1 VRIMRN
7 TSGVVLPRL
16 MASVIGSLLVATI
29 GIQSSFAYIPPASFL
44 IKNLAAKRKG
54 LKSLKITSTVVGFDN
69 GKPTAMHF
77 KAVTIYEAANRS
89 WRSSAYDDSGAE
101 LFSIQKRDGAIP
113 LSEFVLFVS
122 SPTEL
127 SEALSKAEIPVHEAG
142 SPQPQASGAPAMP
155 SDNMVLKRWNG
166 TIAWVIGSDEKP
178 NSPQFWIEKDSFLPV
193 RLIAKDQ
200 DVQYAK
206 YRYSQDLPYPRM
218 ISLANKSGELQ
229 FEESLSD
236 FTVNSAAAEKL
247 AIAKDA
253 TADGAFTAVGDS
265 ASSAM
270 KDLIRKYYYGGIR

>member
-1 VRIMRN
+1 MRN
-7 TSGVVLPRL
+7 TSGVVLKSLIASL
-16 MASVIGSLLVATI
+16 MGSLLMATI
-29 GIQSSFAYIPPASFL
+29 AVQSSFAYIPPASFL

-54 LKSLKITSTVVGFDN
+54 LKSLKITSNVVGFDS
-69 GKPTAMHF
+69 GKPTGAHF
-77 KAVTIYEAANRS
+77 KVVTIYEAANRS
-89 WRSSAYDDSGAE
+89 WRSSAYDDTGAE

-122 SPTEL
+122 SPSEL
-127 SEALSKAEIPVHEAG
+127 SEALGKAEIPVHEAE
-142 SPQPQASGAPAMP
+142 SPQPQASDVPAAP
-155 SDNMVLKRWNG
+155 SDNMTLKRWNG
-166 TIAWVIGSDEKP
+166 SIAWVIGSDEK

-236 FTVNSAAAEKL
+236 FTVNSANAEKL

-253 TADGAFTAVGDS
+253 TADGVFTAVGDS
-265 ASSAM
+265 APSSL

>member
-1 VRIMRN
+1 M
-7 TSGVVLPRL
+7 SGVVLPRL
-16 MASVIGSLLVATI
+16 MASLIGSLLVATI
-29 GIQSSFAYIPPASFL
+29 GAQSSFAYIPPASFL

-54 LKSLKITSTVVGFDN
+54 LKSLKITSNVVGFDS
-69 GKPTAMHF
+69 GKPTATHF
-77 KAVTIYEAANRS
+77 KVVTIYEAANRS

-127 SEALSKAEIPVHEAG
+127 SEALGKAEIPIHETEV
-142 SPQPQASGAPAMP
+142 PVPQASGIPAAPAP
-155 SDNMVLKRWNG
+155 ADNMILKRWNG
-166 TIAWVIGSDEKP
+166 SIAWVIGSDEKP
-178 NSPQFWIEKDSFLPV
+178 SSPQFWIEKDSFLPV

-200 DVQYAK
+200 DIQYAK

-236 FTVNSAAAEKL
+236 FTVNSANAEKL
-247 AIAKDA
+247 PIAKDA
-253 TADGAFTAVGDS
+253 TADGAFTPVGDS
-265 ASSAM
+265 APSAM